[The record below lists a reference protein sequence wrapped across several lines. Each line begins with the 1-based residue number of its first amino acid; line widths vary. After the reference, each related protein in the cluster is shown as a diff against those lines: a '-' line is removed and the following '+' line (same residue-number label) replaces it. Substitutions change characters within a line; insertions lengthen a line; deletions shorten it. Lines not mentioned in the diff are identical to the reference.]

1 MLCDIGCRPATA
13 LLELEL
19 LDSRR
24 RQLLFAWRLAAAWL
38 LVVCVIA
45 GPLGLGAAI
54 ASVKTCGA
62 SCPCDD
68 EHASED
74 GDHAGERNSDAQHE
88 DAHDADHHDDGR
100 GDADCPK
107 DCPDDCPDCG
117 CCSGV
122 MVAVVPLTMPSVHA
136 LYDSLTA
143 PSSPRAPPLGA
154 AFDVYRPP
162 RSRA

>member
-1 MLCDIGCRPATA
+1 ML
-13 LLELEL
+13 
-19 LDSRR
+19 
-24 RQLLFAWRLAAAWL
+24 AWRLVAAWL
-38 LVVCVIA
+38 LITCVIA

-54 ASVKTCGA
+54 TSVKTCGA

-74 GDHAGERNSDAQHE
+74 DGHADEHSSEPCSKPSSEHSSDVQHE
-88 DAHDADHHDDGR
+88 DAHDADHHDDGH

-107 DCPDDCPDCG
+107 DCPDDCPDCS
-117 CCSGV
+117 CCPGV
-122 MVAVVPLTMPSVHA
+122 TVAVVPLTMPSVDA
-136 LYDSLTA
+136 LFDSLTA